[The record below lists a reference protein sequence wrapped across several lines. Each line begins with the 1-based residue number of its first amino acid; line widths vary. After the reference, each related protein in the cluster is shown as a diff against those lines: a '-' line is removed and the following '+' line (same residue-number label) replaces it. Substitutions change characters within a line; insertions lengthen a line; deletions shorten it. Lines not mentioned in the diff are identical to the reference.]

1 MTEKSKK
8 TELEQDKIT
17 VAVLEDNATLMKGIM
32 IELDKPDISVCIAC
46 DNIDQ
51 FLAELKH
58 CQPRIAIVDL
68 RIWKDLDAGFIAI
81 TEARTLSADTEF
93 IVHTAYDVLEQFHKG
108 INLGVRAFV
117 SKNIYE
123 KPLDEVVRIVYGGGT
138 YYGDFLTDYLDKI
151 RESSNGR
158 NPFAEEDKPAQPMG
172 LSKKEL
178 EILDLLD
185 KDLSEKQ
192 IAANLVLS
200 INTIKAH
207 TKSIRGKLC
216 VKSTKEAVRV
226 YRLKRAELQSG

>member
-8 TELEQDKIT
+8 TELEQARIT
-17 VAVLEDNATLMKGIM
+17 VGVLEDNATLMKGM
-32 IELDKPDISVCIAC
+32 MVELDKPDISVCMAC
-46 DNIDQ
+46 DNVDQ
-51 FLAELKH
+51 FLTALEH

-68 RIWKDLDAGFIAI
+68 RIWKDFDAGFVAI
-81 TEARTLSADTEF
+81 TSARAVSCDTQF
-93 IVHTAYDVLEQFHKG
+93 IVHTSYDEMEHFHKG

-138 YYGDFLTDYLDKI
+138 YYGDFLAEYLDKLK
-151 RESSNGR
+151 ENSNGR
-158 NPFAEEDKPAQPMG
+158 NLFAEEEKTIHPLG

-185 KDLSEKQ
+185 KDLREQ
-192 IAANLVLS
+192 EIANRLVLS

-207 TKSIRGKLC
+207 TKSIRGKLG
-216 VKSTKEAVRV
+216 VKSTKEAVRQ
-226 YRLKRAELQSG
+226 YRLRRPDPG